1 MQSLALEL
9 LIFADNIRRGE
20 DRTEQLRLALVASG
34 DYDPT
39 KLVPGGVNVIS
50 AQQERRGLTTTQRP
64 KDSVLVD
71 ESTDPNAVEDYSE
84 VQWESPSSAGAEE
97 VMNDLERFNAAMAAN
112 QNITIGGE
120 DEGGEWL

>member
-34 DYDPT
+34 DYDPA
-39 KLVPGGVNVIS
+39 KLAPGGVNLIA
-50 AQQERRGLTTTQRP
+50 AQAERRGITTQRP
-64 KDSVLVD
+64 ADAVVDS
-71 ESTDPNAVEDYSE
+71 STDPDAVEDYSE

-112 QNITIGGE
+112 QNITVGGE